1 MQPFEFPPWYDLRP
15 SQRARLATV
24 LALERQGPL
33 RLRGT
38 MRELRALQW
47 LASHIKYVGRLE
59 GGETRET
66 VGGAIELARARDAE
80 GPRSRGHTAGERA
93 HGAETGGSGLHPSP
107 ADAAP
112 VARVAASA

>member
-47 LASHIKYVGRLE
+47 LASHIK
-59 GGETRET
+59 RET